1 MLPVLPPGLWS
12 VSLQSLT
19 FFIELHVC
27 SISLSKEAGF
37 FREKSSLK
45 AGTGARLTPI
55 PLMGFG
61 MERTLHR
68 IINHPQS
75 EVKIFLGDLNLTF
88 LVFPQLVH

>member
-27 SISLSKEAGF
+27 SISLSNDVSF

-55 PLMGFG
+55 PLMG
-61 MERTLHR
+61 LA
-68 IINHPQS
+68 I
-75 EVKIFLGDLNLTF
+75 D
-88 LVFPQLVH
+88 